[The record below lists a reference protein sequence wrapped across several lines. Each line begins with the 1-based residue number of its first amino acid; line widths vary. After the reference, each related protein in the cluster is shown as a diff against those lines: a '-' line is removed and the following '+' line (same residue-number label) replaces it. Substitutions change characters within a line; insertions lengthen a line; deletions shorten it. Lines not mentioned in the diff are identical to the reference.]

1 MHLSKAI
8 VRTRDAYLQ
17 TEDEEEKPAF
27 VSDSRTVNL
36 AGGVPADKT
45 AGFAANNIKTAKYN
59 LITFFPIFLFEMF
72 SRAAYLYFL
81 AQVCLCLCHV
91 SAVICS
97 LLALCSP
104 SGSHSQ
110 GVAGLCSCSASQ
122 TRCSKVATHAY
133 GAHSVLCAGLPVM
146 VERCLPLF
154 RFWVHS
160 SFGIRAHRGCYQGH
174 L

>member
-1 MHLSKAI
+1 MSEVVHAPSKTI
-8 VRTRDAYLQ
+8 IRTRDAYLQ

-81 AQVCLCLCHV
+81 AQVCLCY
-91 SAVICS
+91 AMF
-97 LLALCSP
+97 LL
-104 SGSHSQ
+104 
-110 GVAGLCSCSASQ
+110 
-122 TRCSKVATHAY
+122 
-133 GAHSVLCAGLPVM
+133 
-146 VERCLPLF
+146 
-154 RFWVHS
+154 
-160 SFGIRAHRGCYQGH
+160 
-174 L
+174 